1 MTAKDLKEILAD
13 VPDHWTVVVEQPEGS
28 RYQTQ
33 GARGDKEKGELLLE
47 L

>member
-1 MTAKDLKEILAD
+1 MNAKDLKEILAD
-13 VPDHWTVVVEQPEGS
+13 VPDHWIVVVEQPEGD